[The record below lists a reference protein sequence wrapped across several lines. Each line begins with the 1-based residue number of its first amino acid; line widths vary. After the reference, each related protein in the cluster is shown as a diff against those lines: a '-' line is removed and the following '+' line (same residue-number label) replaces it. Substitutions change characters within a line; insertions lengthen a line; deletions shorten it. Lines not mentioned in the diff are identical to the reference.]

1 MQDLLNQALKPAPG
15 LGPALLVNSTVYLLG
30 IRVLLAGLL
39 PSAVALSWVLG
50 TVVYAAFGLGGYVL
64 VCMYFI
70 LGSAVR
76 ISEHVECARLS
87 IAHHRTACLQKLSPV
102 STWMLPHIGHKG
114 EAGAEAA

>member
-1 MQDLLNQALKPAPG
+1 MCARQVIAFAALFALLILECTRRRAHPCKAAVSLASSHMQDLLNQALKPAPG

-64 VCMYFI
+64 VCLYFI

-76 ISEHVECARLS
+76 LSQLVE
-87 IAHHRTACLQKLSPV
+87 
-102 STWMLPHIGHKG
+102 
-114 EAGAEAA
+114 

>member
-1 MQDLLNQALKPAPG
+1 
-15 LGPALLVNSTVYLLG
+15 VYLLG

-64 VCMYFI
+64 VCLYFI

-76 ISEHVECARLS
+76 MFDLAECVLLSTTYDQPMAVRYYGERLQGQCVRVAAHRSRRLS
-87 IAHHRTACLQKLSPV
+87 
-102 STWMLPHIGHKG
+102 
-114 EAGAEAA
+114 

>member
-1 MQDLLNQALKPAPG
+1 MRVQELLEQALRPVPG

-39 PSAVALSWVLG
+39 PPAVALSWVLG

-64 VCMYFI
+64 VCLYFV

-76 ISEHVECARLS
+76 ICDLANCALLS
-87 IAHHRTACLQKLSPV
+87 IAIQSLQLLRRAAADTCLRT
-102 STWMLPHIGHKG
+102 
-114 EAGAEAA
+114 

>member
-1 MQDLLNQALKPAPG
+1 MQDLLNQALKPTPG

-64 VCMYFI
+64 VCLYFI

-76 ISEHVECARLS
+76 KSQLVE
-87 IAHHRTACLQKLSPV
+87 
-102 STWMLPHIGHKG
+102 
-114 EAGAEAA
+114 